1 MFREAAWAEL
11 FDPNVTPGK
20 INTRT
25 ESFLFRAANKG
36 SGLLAGVFTFL
47 FLNYDGRRQDN

>member
-47 FLNYDGRRQDN
+47 FLNCDGRRQDN